1 MATDAPAI
9 PRVEET
15 GLERDDLTSAAEELG
30 IDGFESLDDQ
40 QLFEQIGLQLGEIS
54 EDQLSE
60 AAEQAQETAGGAADE
75 AQDTAEDVQETAEDT
90 AEQAED
96 AAEGAAD
103 EAQDTAED
111 VIGKGQETAEGA
123 ADTAEDVAEDAQAT
137 GEDTAEDA
145 QETAEET
152 AEETQE
158 SAEGAAE
165 EAQDTAEDSAEQAEG
180 AAEGAADEAE
190 DTAEETQD
198 TAEDSAEQAEESAEG
213 AAEEAEDT
221 AETAEDTSDE
231 DEEEEGRPDEYRPED
246 DPRPGI
252 ATVLDL
258 ELGPVALDLL
268 GLEVHLN
275 RIHAA
280 IVANPAPNYAILG
293 KLLAPLGSVTSSLGL
308 DKVTDT
314 VTDAVDSTLDVLP
327 SPGGEDEEGEDD
339 ESEDGGS
346 VLSTMAEPFVAA
358 ARLIKNLVTN
368 SKDAA
373 GEAKEAGKSGAGAV
387 KNVASGNTMRAMKD
401 GRNAVSHATKAAKRT
416 AALAEDR

>member
-30 IDGFESLDDQ
+30 IDGFESWDDQ

-60 AAEQAQETAGGAADE
+60 AAEQAQETAEDTAEQAEDAAEGAADE
-75 AQDTAEDVQETAEDT
+75 AEDTAEDVQDTAEGAAEDVQETAEDTAEDAQDTAEDT

-103 EAQDTAED
+103 EAEDTAED
-111 VIGKGQETAEGA
+111 VQETAEDTAEDVQDTAEGA
-123 ADTAEDVAEDAQAT
+123 A
-137 GEDTAEDA
+137 
-145 QETAEET
+145 
-152 AEETQE
+152 
-158 SAEGAAE
+158 
-165 EAQDTAEDSAEQAEG
+165 EQAED

-190 DTAEETQD
+190 DTAED
-198 TAEDSAEQAEESAEG
+198 TAEDVQET
-213 AAEEAEDT
+213 AEDT
-221 AETAEDTSDE
+221 AEDVQETAEDTTDE
-231 DEEEEGRPDEYRPED
+231 GEEEGSPDEYRPED
-246 DPRPGI
+246 DTRPGI

-293 KLLAPLGSVTSSLGL
+293 KLLAPLGTLTSSLGL

-327 SPGGEDEEGEDD
+327 SPGGDDEDE

-346 VLSTMAEPFVAA
+346 VLSTIAEPFAA
-358 ARLIKNLVTN
+358 AGRLIKNLVTN

-373 GEAKEAGKSGAGAV
+373 GEAKEAGMSGAGAV

-401 GRNAVSHATKAAKRT
+401 GKNAVSHATKAAKRT

>member
-30 IDGFESLDDQ
+30 IDGFESWDDQ

-60 AAEQAQETAGGAADE
+60 AAEQAQETA
-75 AQDTAEDVQETAEDT
+75 EDT

-103 EAQDTAED
+103 EAEDTAED
-111 VIGKGQETAEGA
+111 VQETA
-123 ADTAEDVAEDAQAT
+123 
-137 GEDTAEDA
+137 EDTAEDA
-145 QETAEET
+145 QETAE
-152 AEETQE
+152 
-158 SAEGAAE
+158 
-165 EAQDTAEDSAEQAEG
+165 DT
-180 AAEGAADEAE
+180 
-190 DTAEETQD
+190 
-198 TAEDSAEQAEESAEG
+198 
-213 AAEEAEDT
+213 AEEAEDT
-221 AETAEDTSDE
+221 AETAEDTTDE
-231 DEEEEGRPDEYRPED
+231 GEEEGSPDEYRPED
-246 DPRPGI
+246 DTRPGI

-293 KLLAPLGSVTSSLGL
+293 KLLAPLGTLTSSLGL

-327 SPGGEDEEGEDD
+327 SPGGDDEDE

-346 VLSTMAEPFVAA
+346 VLSTIAEPFAA
-358 ARLIKNLVTN
+358 AGRLIKNLVTN

-373 GEAKEAGKSGAGAV
+373 GEAKEAGMSGAGAV

-401 GRNAVSHATKAAKRT
+401 GKNAVSHATKAAKRT